1 MFFFFVFIFLGHTPL
16 LSFNLSYT
24 ELYFT
29 MIHFLRSPIYKAR
42 FSKDINTTEISWSE
56 EINSDEM
63 TIDELSW

>member
-1 MFFFFVFIFLGHTPL
+1 
-16 LSFNLSYT
+16 
-24 ELYFT
+24 